1 MGAQVYYVSADGK
14 HLFLG
19 DMVEVRTRANLT
31 EGAREKISARLLNE
45 IGEQD
50 MIVLAPKETRHTI
63 TVFTDV
69 DCPYCVRL
77 HQDVPELN
85 RQGVK
90 VRYLLYPRAGI
101 GSETYRRSVAT
112 WCAADR
118 VKAVGI
124 AKSGG
129 RLDMKTCANPVE
141 RHYRLGER
149 LRISGTLTIYLEN
162 GRKPGCVPP
171 AQLLALIGGK
181 NGTPRAEGA
190 PALLTPR
197 ADAARLSTHL
207 RSAHWKTN
215 CKTWKRQ
222 IRENE
227 RISNGLRPAGG
238 ASDDWRALVAGKS
251 ITNLV
256 QGLPQLFPRVE
267 RVKLPVSTRTRS

>member
-1 MGAQVYYVSADGK
+1 MMRCIYAVLFSLLALPAVAADADLSRVKAALAKSFPDAANGTLRPSPVAGLYELVMGAQVYYVSADGK

-149 LRISGTLTIYLEN
+149 LGISGTPTIYLEN
-162 GRKPGCVPP
+162 GRKIPGYVPP

-181 NGTPRAEGA
+181 NSTPRAEGA
-190 PALLTPR
+190 PGV
-197 ADAARLSTHL
+197 ADAAR
-207 RSAHWKTN
+207 
-215 CKTWKRQ
+215 
-222 IRENE
+222 
-227 RISNGLRPAGG
+227 
-238 ASDDWRALVAGKS
+238 
-251 ITNLV
+251 
-256 QGLPQLFPRVE
+256 
-267 RVKLPVSTRTRS
+267 

>member
-1 MGAQVYYVSADGK
+1 MIRCIYAALFSFLVFPVFAADDSRDGGGRAASGTAAAADLSRVKAVLVKSFPDAANGSLRPSPVAGLYELVMGAQVFYVSADGR

-31 EGAREKISARLLNE
+31 EAAREKISARLLNE

-50 MIVLAPKETRHTI
+50 MIVLAPKATRHTI

-101 GSETYRRSVAT
+101 GSETYRRSVAA
-112 WCAADR
+112 WCATDR

-149 LRISGTLTIYLEN
+149 LGVSGTPTIYLEN
-162 GRKPGCVPP
+162 GRKIPSYVPP
-171 AQLLALIGGK
+171 AQLLALIGGQ
-181 NGTPRAEGA
+181 NG
-190 PALLTPR
+190 
-197 ADAARLSTHL
+197 AAR
-207 RSAHWKTN
+207 
-215 CKTWKRQ
+215 
-222 IRENE
+222 
-227 RISNGLRPAGG
+227 AGG
-238 ASDDWRALVAGKS
+238 APGVADAS
-251 ITNLV
+251 
-256 QGLPQLFPRVE
+256 R
-267 RVKLPVSTRTRS
+267 

>member
-1 MGAQVYYVSADGK
+1 
-14 HLFLG
+14 
-19 DMVEVRTRANLT
+19 MVEVRTRANLT

-118 VKAVGI
+118 AKAVGI

-129 RLDMKTCANPVE
+129 RLELKTCANPVE

-149 LRISGTLTIYLEN
+149 LGVSGTPTIYLEN
-162 GRKPGCVPP
+162 GRKIPGYVPP
-171 AQLLALIGGK
+171 AQLLALIGAQ
-181 NGTPRAEGA
+181 NGAARADGA
-190 PALLTPR
+190 PGVAG
-197 ADAARLSTHL
+197 AAR
-207 RSAHWKTN
+207 
-215 CKTWKRQ
+215 
-222 IRENE
+222 
-227 RISNGLRPAGG
+227 
-238 ASDDWRALVAGKS
+238 
-251 ITNLV
+251 
-256 QGLPQLFPRVE
+256 
-267 RVKLPVSTRTRS
+267 